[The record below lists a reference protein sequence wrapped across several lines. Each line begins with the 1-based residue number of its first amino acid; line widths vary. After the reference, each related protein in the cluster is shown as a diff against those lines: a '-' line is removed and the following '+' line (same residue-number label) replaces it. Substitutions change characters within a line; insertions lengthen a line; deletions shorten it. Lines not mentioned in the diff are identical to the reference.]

1 MINRYQVK
9 VPLLCI
15 SLFLF
20 GCENDE
26 NEVRALNEKRIMV
39 EEARDV
45 VSLFSQ
51 GGRMKAKLS
60 APLMLRYQ
68 VDTSY
73 VEFPKK
79 LHVDFY
85 DSTGKKESELD
96 ALYGKY
102 MESSNRVL
110 LRDSVVVAS
119 VKGDTL
125 RTSELWWDQNT
136 RKFYTD
142 KQVRLKTIDKFIY
155 GGNGLEAEEDLS
167 LWTIFEIKGT
177 LTMPEGMAP

>member
-1 MINRYQVK
+1 
-9 VPLLCI
+9 
-15 SLFLF
+15 
-20 GCENDE
+20 
-26 NEVRALNEKRIMV
+26 
-39 EEARDV
+39 
-45 VSLFSQ
+45 
-51 GGRMKAKLS
+51 
-60 APLMLRYQ
+60 
-68 VDTSY
+68 
-73 VEFPKK
+73 
-79 LHVDFY
+79 
-85 DSTGKKESELD
+85 
-96 ALYGKY
+96 
-102 MESSNRVL
+102 
-110 LRDSVVVAS
+110 VVAS